1 MTEHRRTAAAVVAV
15 IVLHAAC
22 TSLPYKQR
30 ATSVLSIVHELLVS
44 AQQAE
49 IDLYR
54 AGRPDDP
61 LVPALTD
68 AHHRTFHEALLVAFD
83 AEERA
88 AITLRAWRAGDPI
101 PRSLPEILTASR
113 EALAVLQQVGPES
126 TAGVLGHLTRAMAE
140 TEALIDL
147 LLAAGRN
154 PPALDRYP
162 LGRLSWEASR

>member
-1 MTEHRRTAAAVVAV
+1 MRRARPALLLALLLA
-15 IVLHAAC
+15 LAAC
-22 TSLPYKQR
+22 GVLPYKQR
-30 ATSVLSIVHELLVS
+30 AAGVLSVIHELLES

-61 LVPALTD
+61 LVPQLTD

-83 AEERA
+83 AEQRA
-88 AITLRAWRAGDPI
+88 VIALRAWRAGDPV
-101 PRSLPEILTASR
+101 PRSLPEILSASR
-113 EALAVLQQVGPES
+113 EALSVLQQVGPES

-147 LLAAGRN
+147 LLSAGRQ

-162 LGRLSWEASR
+162 LGRLSWEVRP